1 MSWWRKPARAGN
13 RTTRDTRLASAGFFM
28 WHAPGLPVA
37 TTTMGSKIRA
47 SMKTFTTP
55 FLLAALALSCASALA
70 ERADRDKP
78 MTIDA
83 DALRHDDL
91 KQITVFTGKV
101 TVTKGTILMRGARI
115 EIRQDGKG
123 NQFGI
128 LTPEAGQAGFFPAE
142 ARRRGR
148 IHGGRGRAHRV
159 RQRHRHRAHPAPGRV
174 APSRGRHA
182 WQTRLS
188 GNVIVYNNTTEVF
201 TVDGLPGDPGRGG
214 RVRAVLAPRAP
225 ASAASSAGAAAPP
238 RAGASQISPSLRSS
252 GTLGGDKK

>member
-1 MSWWRKPARAGN
+1 
-13 RTTRDTRLASAGFFM
+13 
-28 WHAPGLPVA
+28 
-37 TTTMGSKIRA
+37 
-47 SMKTFTTP
+47 MKNFTTL
-55 FLLAALALSCASALA
+55 FLLAALALSCAPALA

-128 LTPEAGQAGFFPAE
+128 LTPEAGQLVFFRQKRDGVDEFMEGEGERIEYDSATDTV
-142 ARRRGR
+142 RILRRGELR
-148 IHGGRGRAHRV
+148 RLVGAT
-159 RQRHRHRAHPAPGRV
+159 V
-174 APSRGRHA
+174 ADE
-182 WQTRLS
+182 LS

-225 ASAASSAGAAAPP
+225 AAAASSAGTAAPP

-252 GTLGGDKK
+252 GALGGEKK